1 MLIILDEAHIRRDDS
16 SRKTYPA
23 SVVWSA
29 TLLQIYRCEGCGC
42 GWVKSKISR
51 LPLPLPDFVDATM
64 HLSMAGDRDA
74 CTEEC
79 LVLTRI
85 YRSAGIP
92 AVGGGSVFRD
102 RILLCIPKHAHGR
115 CVLLLKG
122 PCCLL
127 SS

>member
-1 MLIILDEAHIRRDDS
+1 MLINHDQAHIRRDDS
-16 SRKTYPA
+16 SRKTNPA
-23 SVVWSA
+23 SVGSA
-29 TLLQIYRCEGCGC
+29 TLLQIYRCEGCGY

-64 HLSMAGDRDA
+64 HLSMARDRDA

-92 AVGGGSVFRD
+92 ALGGGSVFRD

-115 CVLLLKG
+115 CVLLLEG
-122 PCCLL
+122 PCYLL